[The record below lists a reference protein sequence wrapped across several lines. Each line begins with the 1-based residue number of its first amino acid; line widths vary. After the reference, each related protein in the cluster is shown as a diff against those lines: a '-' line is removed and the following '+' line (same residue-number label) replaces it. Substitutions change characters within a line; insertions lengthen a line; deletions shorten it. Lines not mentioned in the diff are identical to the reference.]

1 MKLQDYA
8 EQKLAKHML
17 EKENSARCIEKG
29 KEPPDWEFR
38 ENGKKIG
45 VEVTCLFNKYPSDFC
60 SSSRKKHVDEEEVQ
74 RVLAGILEPCFEK
87 FEKEYGSK
95 ILKEDVPEGFRLQVN
110 QENFWSRSDATF
122 KKMKES
128 KKEIKSKVMKG
139 LYKYF
144 FIFDRYSDQDGIW
157 IDTQFGDQDAQ
168 IVLDDWFSIDIDLD
182 HWPSSDGKL
191 FIREEDNEGK
201 EKILPYFHI
210 RHGDGGG
217 IGSPVEDRFFENIK
231 ICLEQKTEK
240 LEKHKGKYD
249 ELWLCLY
256 DRVDNGGAIYLT
268 KDLPELTQQK
278 LSLLEHP
285 WTRIILCSTVF
296 MKPPEPDEYHTVELY
311 NARESLPV

>member
-8 EQKLAKHML
+8 EQKMAKRML
-17 EKENSARCIEKG
+17 QEEDRARCIVKG

-38 ENGKKIG
+38 ENGKRIG
-45 VEVTCLFNKYPSDFC
+45 VEVTCLFNKYPSGFC
-60 SSSRKKHVDEEEVQ
+60 HSSEKTHVDEEVVQ

-95 ILKEDVPEGFRLQVN
+95 ILREDAPEGFLLRVN
-110 QENFWSRSDATF
+110 QENFWSRTDATF
-122 KKMKES
+122 QKMKES
-128 KKEIKSKVMKG
+128 GKEIRSKVMEG

-144 FIFDRYSDQDGIW
+144 FISDRYCNQNGIW
-157 IDTQFGDQDAQ
+157 IDTQIGHQ
-168 IVLDDWFSIDIDLD
+168 IVIDDWLSIDID

-191 FIREEDNEGK
+191 FIRGEDDKGK
-201 EKILPYFHI
+201 EKILPYFDI
-210 RHGDGGG
+210 RHGEGGRR
-217 IGSPVEDRFFENIK
+217 GSPVEDKFFENIK

-240 LEKHKGKYD
+240 LEKCKGKYG
-249 ELWLCLY
+249 ELWLYLY
-256 DRVDNGGAIYLT
+256 DRVDNGVAIYLT

-296 MKPPEPDEYHTVELY
+296 MKSPEPDEYHTIELY
-311 NARESLPV
+311 NARENLPV